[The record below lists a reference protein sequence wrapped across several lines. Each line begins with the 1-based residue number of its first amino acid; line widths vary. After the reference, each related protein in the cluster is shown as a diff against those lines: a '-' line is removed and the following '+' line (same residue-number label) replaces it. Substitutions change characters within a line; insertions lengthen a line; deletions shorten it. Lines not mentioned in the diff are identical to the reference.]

1 MGTLTKILGEDE
13 EAIKNSFKPATQ
25 ATLDNGGGGLFG
37 IPFPLELPRQDLLE
51 AQAGGIDQAEELG
64 VFSDA
69 YAKTIMAI
77 DEGLPPAIPFAP
89 IADWTFVLPGI
100 PQFLIEIGIEN
111 PLEWLEANWYEL
123 DIVANSPCDAEKFA
137 EHLKE
142 IDPTIDKARAQE
154 NVPVLCIALPSISI
168 PKFPPEFSFDFSL
181 GLLPI
186 ELFALPNF
194 TFPQINWAIT
204 FTFEGLI
211 DIIIKLIELG
221 FELVSKIIE
230 GIIAFITFVIE
241 FIFKLIIEIILAVLA
256 PLLEGILFVA
266 QLITYITKVVA
277 AFIVALVGH
286 LIGDGVVT
294 LIVAQKLGLSQ

>member
-25 ATLDNGGGGLFG
+25 STLDNGGGGLFG

-51 AQAGGIDQAEELG
+51 AQASGIDQAEELG
-64 VFSDA
+64 IFSDA
-69 YAKTIMAI
+69 YAKTIMSI

-89 IADWTFVLPGI
+89 IAVDWTFVLPGI
-100 PQFLIEIGIEN
+100 PQFLIKIGIEN

-123 DIVANSPCDAEKFA
+123 DIAANSPCDAEKFA

-154 NVPVLCIALPSISI
+154 KAPILCIALPSIPI
-168 PKFPPEFSFDFSL
+168 PKFPPEFSFDFTT

-186 ELFALPNF
+186 ELFALPNLN
-194 TFPQINWAIT
+194 FPQINWAII

-211 DIIIKLIELG
+211 DAIIALIELG
-221 FELVSKIIE
+221 LELVNIIIQ
-230 GIIAFITFVIE
+230 GIIAFIEFVIE
-241 FIFKLIIEIILAVLA
+241 FIFNFLIERLEILR
-256 PLLEGILFVA
+256 PLFEGLLFVA

>member
-25 ATLDNGGGGLFG
+25 ATLDSGGGGLFG
-37 IPFPLELPRQDLLE
+37 IPLPLELPRQDLLE
-51 AQAGGIDQAEELG
+51 AQGSAVEDAEELG
-64 VFSDA
+64 IFSDA

-100 PQFLIEIGIEN
+100 PEFLIEIGIEN

-123 DIVANSPCDAEKFA
+123 DIAANSPCDAKKFA

-142 IDPTIDKARAQE
+142 IDPSIDKAKAQE
-154 NVPVLCIALPSISI
+154 NAPVLCIALPSISI
-168 PKFPPEFSFDFSL
+168 PKFPPEFSFDFTT

-186 ELFALPNF
+186 ELFALPNL
-194 TFPQINWAIT
+194 TFPQINWAII

-211 DIIIKLIELG
+211 DAIIALIEFGLELVNIIIQ
-221 FELVSKIIE
+221 
-230 GIIAFITFVIE
+230 GIVAFIEFAIE
-241 FIFKLIIEIILAVLA
+241 FIFNFLIERLEILR
-256 PLLEGILFVA
+256 PLFEGLLFVA

-294 LIVAQKLGLSQ
+294 LLVAQKLGLSQ

>member
-13 EAIKNSFKPATQ
+13 EAIKNSFKPATK
-25 ATLDNGGGGLFG
+25 ATLDNSGGGLFG
-37 IPFPLELPRQDLLE
+37 IPVPLELPRQDLLE
-51 AQAGGIDQAEELG
+51 AQGSAVEDAEELG
-64 VFSDA
+64 IFSDA

-100 PQFLIEIGIEN
+100 PEFLIEIGIEN

-123 DIVANSPCDAEKFA
+123 DIVANSPCNAEKFA

-142 IDPTIDKARAQE
+142 IDPTIDKERAQE
-154 NVPVLCIALPSISI
+154 KAPVLCIALPSISL

-194 TFPQINWAIT
+194 NFPQVNWAIT
-204 FTFEGLI
+204 FTFEALI
-211 DIIIKLIELG
+211 DAIIALIELG
-221 FELVSKIIE
+221 LELVNIIIQ
-230 GIIAFITFVIE
+230 GIIAFIEFAIE
-241 FIFKLIIEIILAVLA
+241 FIFNFLIERLEILR
-256 PLLEGILFVA
+256 PLLEGLLFVA